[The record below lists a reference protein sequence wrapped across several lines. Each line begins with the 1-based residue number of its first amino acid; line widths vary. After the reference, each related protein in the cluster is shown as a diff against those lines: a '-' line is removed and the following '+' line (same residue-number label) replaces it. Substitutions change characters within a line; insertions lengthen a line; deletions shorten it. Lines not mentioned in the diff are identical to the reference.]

1 MKYKKLKKKILN
13 LLMINGNKKTSEK
26 LLIKVIKII
35 QKKNYNKS
43 CKDLIKIGL
52 VNSAPILFLKTV
64 RRKRKKT
71 VKFPFLLSS
80 SLRVFYGL
88 KFILRSCLS
97 KKKTTSYI
105 TIGTELVNSATNTS
119 FSSKNKKDLHKEGF
133 LNKKFANYR
142 WF

>member
-1 MKYKKLKKKILN
+1 MKYNKLKKKFLN

-26 LLIKVIKII
+26 LLIKVIKRI
-35 QKKNYNKS
+35 QKSFYKKS

-52 VNSAPILFLKTV
+52 INSAPILFLKTV
-64 RRKRKKT
+64 KRKRKKT

-88 KFILRSCLS
+88 KFILKSCLS
-97 KKKTTSYI
+97 KKNQSSYL
-105 TIGTELVNSATNTS
+105 TIGTELVNSTTNTS
-119 FSSKNKKDLHKEGF
+119 FSSKKKKDLHKEGF